1 MEITYLV
8 VQYVIVFL
16 ALLDFTYASQCY
28 DSCFVSSFNNCNED
42 RVCVDRCGQSLS
54 GAQNNFPQ
62 AFPGFVVDECENE
75 CLWGEF
81 NFTRSN
87 ANFFTI
93 ALPFGCKENYFP
105 ERISN
110 NILSNIQFSDGVNL
124 FSCEGD
130 FCNQPP
136 EQTDCGEEEA
146 IEYTQNFD
154 NLSPCFTNNSEFT
167 PLRSNPFRVVIGSGL
182 VKVNVS
188 HLNKCVELTA
198 SEIQTLSFKRFN
210 SQNIN
215 QELSF
220 ITCDECRGTP
230 GCDINTDEFEAEV
243 ISEVPD
249 DETSAP
255 TTEDNKDGKNE
266 QVIIIPILVVLVT
279 LLSLIILLMSYR
291 RKREKEDLMTLGNA
305 PVAQA
310 EVVSEPDKHVPALPV
325 AMQMG
330 IWSVEAGNGQDVLE
344 ELENMEEVDEDRR
357 QRQKVD
363 VEKDLDV
370 DLDFH

>member
-1 MEITYLV
+1 MKTQKTIL
-8 VQYVIVFL
+8 QFVFL
-16 ALLDFTYASQCY
+16 LSLSCLSAGTKCF
-28 DSCFVSSFNNCNED
+28 DSCFSIEAGSCSELG
-42 RVCVDRCGQSLS
+42 VCAARCGQSLS
-54 GAQNNFPQ
+54 GAQNEFPQ

-93 ALPFGCKENYFP
+93 AFPFGCKENYSP

-124 FSCEGD
+124 FSCEDD

-136 EQTDCGEEEA
+136 EQTECGEEEA

-154 NLSPCFTNNSEFT
+154 NLSPCFINNSEFT

-182 VKVNVS
+182 VRVNVS

-220 ITCDECRGTP
+220 ITCDECRGNP

-243 ISEVPD
+243 ISED
-249 DETSAP
+249 LNNSITSLP
-255 TTEDNKDGKNE
+255 TEEEEQQKKNYNYC
-266 QVIIIPILVVLVT
+266 VLVFGMIGGIILAFLLLILVLGLNARKQVNGENEE
-279 LLSLIILLMSYR
+279 IILVGDIVEIK
-291 RKREKEDLMTLGNA
+291 RKENEILLG
-305 PVAQA
+305 
-310 EVVSEPDKHVPALPV
+310 
-325 AMQMG
+325 
-330 IWSVEAGNGQDVLE
+330 
-344 ELENMEEVDEDRR
+344 
-357 QRQKVD
+357 
-363 VEKDLDV
+363 
-370 DLDFH
+370 